1 MSVKTHCSPMTTM
14 PVGPTHDSPHNS
26 PYNWPVLRRQMAACL
41 LYALLATFVV
51 TGLYYQD
58 RQREWTLRRA
68 EAQHRLN
75 IAFELISRE
84 FERVRADTL
93 FLADQSIVRQFVAG
107 EDDNRNAIEREYVNF
122 LRRKTIYDQV
132 RLLDLHGRE
141 TVRVNYSEGTPT
153 AVGVDDL
160 QDKSDRYYFQRA
172 QGIADGHVFVS
183 DFDLNLEH
191 GQIERPLKPVIR
203 FVTPVTDE
211 NGDRQSFLVLNYLG
225 EWMLRKLGDPALPGH
240 TMLVRREGDYLR
252 AVARDDEWGWLLGH
266 PRSFASQFPEEWRQI
281 ADLSNGTL
289 TPNGAFAA
297 RRVVLGGAPDDWLPE
312 QDQREPDADAITVVS
327 YLPRDAVF
335 SSSRN
340 LLRRLLFLSGSI
352 FVPFILFTR
361 YWALAAASRDTQA
374 TRIAESEEHLR
385 NLSSRLLRIQEDERR
400 AISREIHDDLGQQV
414 TAINV
419 DLNLANRSLGTDDA
433 KAHLERAIRETGG
446 LLESLHNV
454 AKRVRPAV
462 LDDLGLRDA
471 IESHLQ
477 EFHTRTKIEVDDQL
491 DFQSAEVPHM
501 VADNVYRLLQ
511 EALNNVTKHADASKV
526 TVHIAIDKSP
536 SVPALQ
542 MTIQDNGRGFETIEI
557 DSDRHEMKSSSRLG
571 LIGMHE
577 RVDLLG
583 GQMEMTST
591 TNVGTRIAI
600 ELPLRDRERKQ
611 EQQ

>member
-1 MSVKTHCSPMTTM
+1 MTTM
-14 PVGPTHDSPHNS
+14 PVGPNH
-26 PYNWPVLRRQMAACL
+26 NWPVLKRQMAAYL

-51 TGLYYQD
+51 SGLYYQD
-58 RQREWTLRRA
+58 RQREWTLREA

-75 IAFELISRE
+75 IAFELVSRE
-84 FERVRADTL
+84 IERVRADTL
-93 FLADQSIVRQFVAG
+93 FMADQSVVRQFVAG
-107 EDDNRNAIEREYVNF
+107 EVDKRKSIEREYVNF

-141 TVRVNYSEGTPT
+141 TVRVNYSEGKPTP
-153 AVGVDDL
+153 VGVADL

-172 QGIADGHVFVS
+172 QTIADGNVFVS

-191 GQIERPLKPVIR
+191 GQIEHPLKPVIR
-203 FVTPVTDE
+203 FVTPVTDLK
-211 NGDRQSFLVLNYLG
+211 GDRQSFLVLNYLG

-266 PRSFASQFPEEWRQI
+266 PRSFASQFPAEWRQI
-281 ADLSNGTL
+281 ADLSNCTL

-297 RRVVLGGAPDDWLPE
+297 RRIVLGGESNARLQQQDGPGDDS
-312 QDQREPDADAITVVS
+312 IIVVS
-327 YLPRDAVF
+327 FLPRDEVF

-340 LLRRLLFLSGSI
+340 LLRRLLFLSGAI
-352 FVPFILFTR
+352 FIPFVLLAR

-374 TRIAESEEHLR
+374 TRITESEEHLR

-419 DLNLANRSLGTDDA
+419 DLNLADRSLGTDDA
-433 KAHLERAIRETGG
+433 KKHLQRAIRETGG
-446 LLESLHNV
+446 LLESLHKV

-477 EFHTRTKIEVDDQL
+477 EFRARTKIDVVEQL
-491 DFQSAEVPHM
+491 DFQVAEVPHV

-511 EALNNVTKHADASKV
+511 ESLNNVTKHADASKV
-526 TVHIAIDKSP
+526 AVRIAIDKS
-536 SVPALQ
+536 SDVRSLQ
-542 MTIQDNGRGFETIEI
+542 MTIQDDGRGFETIEG
-557 DSDRHEMKSSSRLG
+557 DADRHGTKVSSGLG

-591 TNVGTRIAI
+591 IDTGTRISI
-600 ELPLRDRERKQ
+600 ELPLRDHEHKQ
-611 EQQ
+611 EHQ